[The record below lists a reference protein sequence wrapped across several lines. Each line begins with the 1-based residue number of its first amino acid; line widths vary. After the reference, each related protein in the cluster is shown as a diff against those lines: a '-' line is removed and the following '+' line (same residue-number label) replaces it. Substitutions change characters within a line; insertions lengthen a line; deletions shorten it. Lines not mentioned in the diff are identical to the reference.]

1 MIWHVCLVKKKGI
14 VMKIVNGV
22 PGDSIMHTL
31 TKACTVS
38 RMEYKPV
45 LLEINDIMIL
55 VAENA
60 NRDQIYQEYQEKLN
74 FKFEIEKLKRQRQQ

>member
-1 MIWHVCLVKKKGI
+1 
-14 VMKIVNGV
+14 
-22 PGDSIMHTL
+22 
-31 TKACTVS
+31 
-38 RMEYKPV
+38 MEYKPV
-45 LLEINDIMIL
+45 LLEINDVMIL